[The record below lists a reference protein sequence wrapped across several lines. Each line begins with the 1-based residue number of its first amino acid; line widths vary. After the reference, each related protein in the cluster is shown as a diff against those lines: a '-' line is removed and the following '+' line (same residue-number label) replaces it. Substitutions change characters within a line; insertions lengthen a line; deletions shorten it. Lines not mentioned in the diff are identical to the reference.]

1 MRRPGFARPIVAV
14 LCALVGATSVFA
26 QTSSDLCTAP
36 QMKTDKWKSRPENG
50 GMNLLLPPGFGATGI
65 GGGVEESGAHYYQN
79 GEHRTIVVGFGPG
92 LQSLMRYTDVSEK
105 GECETTIA
113 GRRVSIIIYNW
124 VVEDPV
130 RSASGNAG
138 AHFAAVARYY
148 PSGAQREVYIAFIS
162 NVMSELKYFKP
173 IFWAVT
179 FDGSPAVAS
188 ASPSSAPSA
197 GVSNVSD
204 THPAAAAPPAPL
216 LSCIIAEQPAGTP
229 ATSTVVDSAAV
240 QTQLA
245 GKAEIPN
252 GYELMTVQYA
262 PTGAFSG
269 VKVAQTNF
277 DDATQHELA
286 AALGPNVKAHD
297 AAAPA
302 SLMLR
307 VDASM
312 RGLHY
317 TVLPAGSCTP

>member
-1 MRRPGFARPIVAV
+1 MRRPGFARPIIAAC
-14 LCALVGATSVFA
+14 CALVGATGLLA
-26 QTSSDLCTAP
+26 QTSSDLCNAP
-36 QMKTDKWKSRPENG
+36 QMKTEKWKSRPENG
-50 GMNLLLPPGFGATGI
+50 GMTLLLPPGFGATGI

-92 LQSLMRYTDVSEK
+92 LQSLMRYSDVSEK

-124 VVEDPV
+124 VVEDQLL
-130 RSASGNAG
+130 SSSGNAG

-148 PSGAQREVYIAFIS
+148 PSGSQREVYIALIS
-162 NVMSELKYFKP
+162 NVASELKYFKP

-204 THPAAAAPPAPL
+204 THPAGPPAPL
-216 LSCIIAEQPAGTP
+216 QSCIIAEQPTGTP
-229 ATSTVVDSAAV
+229 AISTVVDSAAV

-252 GYELMTVQYA
+252 GYELMTLQYA

-277 DDATQHELA
+277 EDATQHELA

-302 SLMLR
+302 ALMLR

-317 TVLPAGSCTP
+317 TTLPAGSCTP